1 MDPTDLIRLSVQ
13 CPELDFPITI
23 PFTKVLE
30 LNADRLLS
38 EIERV
43 LQSYEQFVLDES
55 LDIEMI
61 HVSLPKGCVGK
72 RCHYVDLPKMMKDK
86 RCFIRIE
93 NNDDLCCARALV
105 TAKAKLDGHEK
116 WNSIRQGRT
125 IQKELAINL
134 HQQAGVPWKKCG
146 LDEIKRFQEIMT
158 NYQINVF
165 SKEYFNGIIY
175 SGPETEKNVYIFIT
189 TMIIMMSLQVCQLL

>member
-1 MDPTDLIRLSVQ
+1 MDPTDLVRLSVQ

-23 PFTKVLE
+23 SFTKVFE
-30 LNADRLLS
+30 LNVDRLLS

-43 LQSYEQFVLDES
+43 LQSYEEFVLDES

-61 HVSLPKGCVGK
+61 HASLPKGGVGK

-105 TAKAKLDGHEK
+105 TTQAKLEGHEK
-116 WNSIRQGRT
+116 WSSIRQGRT
-125 IQKELAINL
+125 IQRELAINL
-134 HQQAGVPWKKCG
+134 HQRAGVPLKKMW
-146 LDEIKRFQEIMT
+146 IK
-158 NYQINVF
+158 
-165 SKEYFNGIIY
+165 
-175 SGPETEKNVYIFIT
+175 
-189 TMIIMMSLQVCQLL
+189 